1 VPPRGSGRC
10 KSPVRAAAK
19 ARDAELRCGREET
32 QGPKEAHASRRKN
45 ARALCSAGAFVERH
59 PATHLIIGRMPQDL
73 PPTARRRQEL
83 SLMARLVARLAPM
96 GRYALSID
104 RRNPTADIHCVS
116 KQDID
121 APKVAG
127 PLGARKVVAAA
138 LDGVE

>member
-1 VPPRGSGRC
+1 
-10 KSPVRAAAK
+10 
-19 ARDAELRCGREET
+19 
-32 QGPKEAHASRRKN
+32 
-45 ARALCSAGAFVERH
+45 
-59 PATHLIIGRMPQDL
+59 
-73 PPTARRRQEL
+73 
-83 SLMARLVARLAPM
+83 M

-121 APKVAG
+121 APRVAG